1 VYDDLPMNVPHSPIT
16 PQRSAAKLGKATFG
30 RKKNKLMKHLSTIA
44 LLFFVFQA
52 SSQNLSEIRLNNLY
66 TNSLPNVLKDISEE
80 FNIKFVFKPE
90 LIQHIEVAK
99 RPFNQPLDAFLK
111 SVLKA
116 DRLKFYQ
123 DEAGVVHIIGEH
135 DRPNTQLYTDARK
148 FTGAPTRKKITVS
161 GRTIDK
167 ISGESLP
174 FVTVQVAGSSNG
186 VVSNV
191 DGYFT
196 LLGVPTDTNSL
207 IFTYVSY
214 QPTVIYLSPEVN
226 LEQLVVDMTAAV
238 TELDQVLVIA
248 EREDMMRASKE
259 ISMIKMTPARIAALP
274 SLGEKDIFRSLQL
287 MPGVSAANEHTSGLY
302 VRGGTPDQAL
312 TLYDGFTVYNVD
324 HLFGFF
330 SAFNA
335 NAVKDVQLYKGA
347 FDAKYGGRLSSVIE
361 LTGKEGNNRRF
372 NMGGDVNLLSANL
385 FVEVPFSE
393 KLTSIV
399 AVRRSWKSPLYNE
412 IFDRFSGESNNDNPL
427 AARFGTTTKSF
438 FYDLNAR
445 LTWRPNDQDVYS
457 LSFYTGKDN
466 LDNSIKPQLPSF
478 ASNLRFNIDINDLT
492 SWGNTGTSLKWSRKW
507 SKRLYSNTLASYSN
521 YFSNRDRSVAGSFTN
536 PAGEEQ
542 SINRGTIEDSNLL
555 DYSAKTDFEWQNG
568 QNNRTDFGLFYTWND
583 IAYRFS
589 QNDSSSVINRRTQ
602 GSTMGAYV
610 QHKLQLLDSKLS
622 LSGGLRINHF
632 SETDQFYFE
641 PRFNFS
647 YQLSDRIKIKGSA
660 GRYYQFAK
668 RVIREDVLQGSRDF
682 WVLSDNDRLPV
693 ANNDQVVF
701 GGSYEVGSWLFD
713 VEAYYKKLEG
723 LSEYS
728 LRFTPAFGQINY
740 DENYYGGNGTASGID
755 FLLQKKYG
763 AWNGWI
769 GYTLGDVRNN
779 FEVYGAQDFYASND
793 VTHEFKVVNLYKW
806 RNWEFAATWIFASG
820 KPYTAPEGAYQLTLL
835 DGTTQ
840 DYLNVSAKNGLRLP
854 DYHRFDIA
862 ATLHFKGRTPASL
875 GFSLFNVY
883 NRKNVWY
890 KTFEIVNDTV
900 IGTDVNYLGITPNLT
915 FSLKLH

>member
-1 VYDDLPMNVPHSPIT
+1 
-16 PQRSAAKLGKATFG
+16 
-30 RKKNKLMKHLSTIA
+30 MKHLSTIA
-44 LLFFVFQA
+44 LLLFVFQV
-52 SSQNLSEIRLNNLY
+52 SSQNLSEIRLDKLY
-66 TNSLPNVLKDISEE
+66 TNSLPNVLKDISEQY
-80 FNIKFVFKPE
+80 NIKFVFNPE
-90 LIQHIEVAK
+90 LIQHIQVAQ
-99 RPFNQPLDAFLK
+99 RPFNQPLDVFLK

-123 DEAGVVHIIGEH
+123 DEAGVVHLIGEH
-135 DRPNTQLYTDARK
+135 DRPNTQLYMDARK
-148 FTGAPTRKKITVS
+148 YTGAPTRKKITVS

-207 IFTYVSY
+207 IFNYLGY

-226 LEQLVVDMTAAV
+226 LEQLLVEMTAAV
-238 TELDQVLVIA
+238 TQLNQVLVVA
-248 EREDMMRASKE
+248 EREDLMRASDE

-274 SLGEKDIFRSLQL
+274 SLGERDIFRSFQL

-372 NMGGDVNLLSANL
+372 NMGGDVNLLSANI
-385 FVEVPFSE
+385 FVEVPLSE

-412 IFDRFSGESNNDNPL
+412 IFDRFSGESNNDNPF

-466 LDNSIKPQLPSF
+466 LDNSIKPELPSF
-478 ASNLRFNIDINDLT
+478 ITDIDINININDLT

-507 SKRLYSNTLASYSN
+507 SKRLYSNTLVSYSH

-536 PAGEEQ
+536 PDGEEE
-542 SINRGTIEDSNLL
+542 SINRGTIEDSDLL

-568 QNNRTDFGLFYTWND
+568 QNSRTDFGLFYTWND

-589 QNDSSSVINRRTQ
+589 QNDSSSVINRRTE
-602 GSTMGAYV
+602 GSTTGAYA
-610 QHKLQLLDSKLS
+610 QHKLQLFDEKLS

-647 YQLSDRIKIKGSA
+647 WQFSDQIKIKGSA

-693 ANNDQVVF
+693 ASNDQIVL
-701 GGSYEVGSWLFD
+701 GGSYEVGSWLLD

-740 DENYYGGNGTASGID
+740 DEYFYGGTGTAKGID

-820 KPYTAPEGAYQLTLL
+820 KPYTAPEGGYQLTLL

-854 DYHRFDIA
+854 DYHRLDIA
-862 ATLHFKGRTPASL
+862 ATLHFKGRTPSSL
-875 GFSLFNVY
+875 GFSLFNIY

-890 KTFEIVNDTV
+890 KTFEIVDDTV